1 MGVKFQVTAQICHCP
16 VTNLYP
22 ALSDH
27 MNASKPGFPVLHYLL
42 EFSQTHVHW
51 VGDAIQPSHP
61 LSPPSPS
68 ALNLSQHQGLYQWVD
83 ILHQVTKYWSFSF
96 FFSPSSEHSGL
107 ISLRID
113 WFDLPSVQGTLKSST
128 TPKFESISS
137 LALSLLYGLTLTSV
151 PGYWNSH
158 SFDYKDLCQQTDV
171 SAFLI
176 CCLDLSWL
184 FFQAA
189 SNF

>member
-1 MGVKFQVTAQICHCP
+1 MCCCSVTQLCP
-16 VTNLYP
+16 TLCDP
-22 ALSDH
+22 MDWST
-27 MNASKPGFPVLHYLL
+27 PGFPVHHHLPD
-42 EFSQTHVHW
+42 FAQTHVHW
-51 VGDAIQPSHP
+51 VSDAIQPSHP

-83 ILHQVTKYWSFSF
+83 VLHQVTKYWSFSF

-128 TPKFESISS
+128 APKFESINSS
-137 LALSLLYGLTLTSV
+137 ALSLLYHPALRSV
-151 PGYWNSH
+151 HDYWKNH
-158 SFDYKDLCQQTDV
+158 SFDYMDLCQQSDV

-176 CCLDLSWL
+176 YCLGWS
-184 FFQAA
+184 
-189 SNF
+189 